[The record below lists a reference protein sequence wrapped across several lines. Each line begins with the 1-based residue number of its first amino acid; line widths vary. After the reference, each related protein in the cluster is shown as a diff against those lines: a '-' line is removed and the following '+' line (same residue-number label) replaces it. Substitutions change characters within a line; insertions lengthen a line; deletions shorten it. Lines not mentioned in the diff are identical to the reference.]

1 MKLPNLPNMLTIS
14 RILFVLVFVVLAT
27 VADKTFISSETVR
40 FGIRLGAY
48 ILAIIAGGTDLLD
61 GYLARRWNQVTDFGA
76 LMDQVGS

>member
-40 FGIRLGAY
+40 FGIRLGL
-48 ILAIIAGGTDLLD
+48 IFWRSSPGGPT
-61 GYLARRWNQVTDFGA
+61 
-76 LMDQVGS
+76 